1 MKRRKVILRCILIVA
16 ALAAATFL
24 VMLALGNQVYWS
36 DVRGDATAWPSYEN
50 DLAVTEQ
57 GVRFEK
63 TFFDNTTA
71 FVVFDRARQV
81 VAAEGFAPID
91 FDRKNFWGLWTYDDF
106 LESYGESHFYIGNSS
121 EAWITDD
128 GYVIALWMPGE
139 RFYPFPLQATPLA
152 GEVTVYDLLK
162 QP

>member
-1 MKRRKVILRCILIVA
+1 MKRRKVILRCILTVA

-24 VMLALGNQVYWS
+24 VILALGNQVYWS

-50 DLAVTEQ
+50 DLATTEQ

-71 FVVFDRARQV
+71 FVVFDETRQV
-81 VAAEGFAPID
+81 VEAEGFAPIS

-106 LESYGESHFYIGNSS
+106 VESYGEPHFYIGNAS

-128 GYVIALWMPGE
+128 GYIIAMWMPGE